1 MTLSANLIPGGSQT
15 ELLTKEHPRA
25 GQNPLARIAEEQISL
40 HVGPPNTEAGAIP
53 KAVNLSVKS
62 IPQMGCLVWP
72 Q

>member
-40 HVGPPNTEAGAIP
+40 HVGLPTIGVGTVP
-53 KAVNLSVKS
+53 KDDA
-62 IPQMGCLVWP
+62 CL
-72 Q
+72 